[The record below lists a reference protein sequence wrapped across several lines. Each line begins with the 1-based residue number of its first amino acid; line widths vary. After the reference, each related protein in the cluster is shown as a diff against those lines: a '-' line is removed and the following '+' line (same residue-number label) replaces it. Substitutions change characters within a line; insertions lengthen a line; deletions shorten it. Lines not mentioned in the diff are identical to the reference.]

1 MTIANLQTLVNL
13 LIDGNTNNL
22 SNANFLILIN
32 QAYERITGKIISE
45 TAGGKWPY
53 GDANYTAFPTFTTAL
68 VNSQAEYDIN
78 ALLGSGTYPERFE
91 PLIILGVEV
100 LDNTGIWHPLNPISL
115 EQIRASGIAQV
126 EYYKT
131 DGRPVEYEKREH
143 MIVLYPAPDNGVS
156 VTLSGG
162 LKIFFLRTAD
172 TYSETERSTG
182 TKEPGFPSPWH
193 DILAYEA
200 AYYFAMARGL
210 GNLAWLKGEVDR
222 KEKELLKF
230 ISRRNQDERPI
241 MMNKPISYI

>member
-1 MTIANLQTLVNL
+1 MTIANLQILTNL

-22 SNANFLILIN
+22 SNANFLVLLN
-32 QAYERITGKIISE
+32 QAYERITGKILAE
-45 TAGGKWPY
+45 TVGGKWPY
-53 GDANYTAFPTFTTAL
+53 GDANYTAFPTYTLNMT
-68 VNSQAEYDIN
+68 NSTAEYQIDS
-78 ALLGSGTYPERFE
+78 LTT
-91 PLIILGVEV
+91 PLVILGIEV

-210 GNLAWLKGEVDR
+210 GNLAWLKNEMDR
-222 KEKELLKF
+222 KERELLKF

-241 MMNKPISYI
+241 MTNKGVNY